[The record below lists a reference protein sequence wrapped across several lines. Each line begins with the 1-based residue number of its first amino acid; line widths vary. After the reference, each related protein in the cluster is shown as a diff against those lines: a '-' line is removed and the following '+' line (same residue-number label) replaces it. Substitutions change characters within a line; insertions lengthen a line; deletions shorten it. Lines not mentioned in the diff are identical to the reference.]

1 MWKEAQRFFNLY
13 GVVQHNKAVFEREIF
28 ILTKLLGMPE
38 AIRDVFVKCCH
49 WRALKRTDG
58 ARELAE
64 EAVVV
69 VEEEGEEEGG
79 EEIPCFIHPP
89 LLQ

>member
-1 MWKEAQRFFNLY
+1 MWNETLHFSHLY
-13 GVVQHNKAVFEREIF
+13 CAVRQNKTVFEGEILIL
-28 ILTKLLGMPE
+28 ILTKLLGVPE

-49 WRALKRTDG
+49 WRALKHTDEG
-58 ARELAE
+58 REQA
-64 EAVVV
+64 
-69 VEEEGEEEGG
+69 GGGRGSGGGGGG